1 MKKSAAT
8 FTTVR
13 CLAFALV
20 VVLSAAGGAIAGPVV
35 KIMQLGDSLT
45 AQLEARMFLAEKLN
59 AAGYNYEFVGSQGS
73 GQFAGDHHEGH
84 SGFTIGPDQ
93 SQPGNLFDN
102 VSTWITAA
110 QPNIITLLVGN
121 NDYNHKPGVDP
132 ATAPQR
138 MEALLDKM
146 VLLAPDA
153 KIVVSSVLKIAWEDN
168 YAGALNRAL
177 PDIVARQQAAG
188 HQVVFADLNTEV
200 NLIKGA
206 PPYNG
211 ADGDFG
217 DGTHLNTSG
226 ARKLADGW
234 YTHLSPLLAVPEPPA
249 AKTGGLLLLGA
260 TLWRLRR
267 RKPNLLSK
275 P

>member
-1 MKKSAAT
+1 MAVWNNILMKKLLTLMAVVSLMEVASAA
-8 FTTVR
+8 
-13 CLAFALV
+13 
-20 VVLSAAGGAIAGPVV
+20 PVV

-45 AQLEARMFLAEKLN
+45 AQLEARVFLAEKLN
-59 AAGYNYEFVGSQGS
+59 AAGYQYQFVGSQGFN
-73 GQFAGDHHEGH
+73 QFPGDHHEGH

-110 QPNIITLLVGN
+110 QPDIITLLVGN
-121 NDYNHKPGVDP
+121 NDYNGKPGVDP

-146 VLLAPDA
+146 ALLAPQA
-153 KIVVSSVLKIAWEDN
+153 TIVVSSVLKIAWVDD

-188 HQVVFADLNTEV
+188 HKVVFADLNSEV

-206 PPYNG
+206 PPFSG
-211 ADGDFG
+211 ADGDYV

-234 YTHLSPLLAVPEPPA
+234 YTHLTPLLAVPEPSA
-249 AKTGGLLLLGA
+249 AKTSGLLLVGLA
-260 TLWRLRR
+260 LWKLQRR
-267 RKPNLLSK
+267 RRVG
-275 P
+275 

>member
-1 MKKSAAT
+1 MPRSLALTAVVALAITGEALAA
-8 FTTVR
+8 
-13 CLAFALV
+13 
-20 VVLSAAGGAIAGPVV
+20 PVV

-59 AAGYNYEFVGSQGS
+59 TAGYNYAFVGSQGF
-73 GQFAGDHHEGH
+73 GQFPGDHHEGH
-84 SGFTIGPDQ
+84 GGFTIGPDQ

-121 NDYNHKPGVDP
+121 NDYNGKAGVDP

-146 VLLAPDA
+146 VLLAPEA
-153 KIVVSSVLKIAWEDN
+153 TIVVSSVLKIAWVDD

-188 HQVVFADLNTEV
+188 HKVVFADLNSEV
-200 NLIKGA
+200 NLVKGA
-206 PPYNG
+206 MPFNG
-211 ADGDFG
+211 ADSDYI
-217 DGTHLNTSG
+217 DGTHLNANG

-234 YTHLSPLLAVPEPPA
+234 YTHLSPLLAVPEPSP
-249 AKTGGLLLLGA
+249 AKTGGLVLLGLGLWKLRCR
-260 TLWRLRR
+260 TLT
-267 RKPNLLSK
+267 RKS
-275 P
+275 